1 MAMAR
6 SRRWGLGPVF
16 VYEWL
21 TGSRRWQMY
30 ALRALFVAMLL
41 VCLAMVW
48 VPFEGQVLTIG
59 LTASISEIFFRRLG
73 LLQLLLVMLAAPA
86 VMAGSICVEKSR
98 GTLLHLLVTD
108 LSDDEIVLG
117 KLAARLTPVL
127 MVLASGVPVLALT
140 GLLGGIDPGALLG
153 SFLVTVGTA
162 SVGCTLALMLSIWL
176 RRAYQALLLTYL
188 VEGLLLA
195 GPAPL
200 EWLITPAATWWTG
213 ISFPADG
220 LARRVNPF
228 RLVNPPV
235 TTSGLGLAECGIY
248 FAVAVGASAWLLA
261 VSVRRM
267 RRVVTAQA
275 FRPAK
280 REKPGGAAGVLRW
293 LPGPSLDGNPV
304 LWREWHRKRPGK
316 WAGRFWTA
324 YAAASGLASLGVIA
338 ASYMA
343 PWSREWGWSRDWG
356 RELAPMV
363 NAWQAAIGLL
373 LLSASAPMAL
383 AEERDQGSMD
393 VIMATPLATREIIWG
408 KWWGTFALVPR
419 LLIFPTW
426 VVVGLAMVSENWLA
440 PLLMLGLIVAYAA
453 AITSLGMALATWVP
467 RLGRAVAWSVTLY
480 ALAAI
485 GPVAVAIS
493 LTFQALVSSPTAE
506 VFLPASPYFGVLA
519 TTEMA
524 GRMPFQPGRDLRFLS
539 VYIPFWIG
547 ALAVFSL
554 VLMRATLATFDRRM
568 GRVAEIP
575 ESWHL
580 RPLPRPEG
588 WSQETTVVSEW
599 TSTDAR

>member
-1 MAMAR
+1 MAR

-21 TGSRRWQMY
+21 TGTRRWQMY
-30 ALRALFVAMLL
+30 ALRALFVAVLL

-48 VPFEGQVLTIG
+48 VPFEGRVLTIG
-59 LTASISEIFFRRLG
+59 LTASISGDFFRMLG

-127 MVLASGVPVLALT
+127 MVLASGVPVLALA

-162 SVGCTLALMLSIWL
+162 FVGCTLALVLSIWV

-188 VEGLLLA
+188 IEGLLLV

-200 EWLITPAATWWTG
+200 EWLITPAVTWWTG
-213 ISFPADG
+213 ISFSEHR
-220 LARRVNPF
+220 LAMRVNPF
-228 RLVNPPV
+228 RLVNPPGA
-235 TTSGLGLAECGIY
+235 TSGLGLAECGMY
-248 FAVAVGASAWLLA
+248 FAAAFAASVSLLA

-280 REKPGGAAGVLRW
+280 REAPGAAARVLRW

-304 LWREWHRKRPGK
+304 LWREWHRRRPGK

-338 ASYMA
+338 GFYVA
-343 PWSREWGWSRDWG
+343 PWSREWGRD
-356 RELAPMV
+356 LAPMV

-373 LLSASAPMAL
+373 LLSVSAPMAL
-383 AEERDQGSMD
+383 AEERDRGSMD
-393 VIMATPLATREIIWG
+393 VIMATPLTTREIVWG

-419 LLIFPTW
+419 LMIFPTW
-426 VVVGLAMVSENWLA
+426 IVAGLAMVSENWLA
-440 PLLMLGLIVAYAA
+440 PLLMLGLILAYAA
-453 AITSLGMALATWVP
+453 AITSLGLSLATWVP
-467 RLGRAVAWSVTLY
+467 RLGRAVAWSVTVY

-485 GPVAVAIS
+485 GPGAIFVTVQSLVA
-493 LTFQALVSSPTAE
+493 FQDAKALLAV
-506 VFLPASPYFGVLA
+506 SPYVGVHA

-524 GRMPFQPGRDLRFLS
+524 GRMTFQSGPDLRFLS
-539 VYIPFWIG
+539 VCILIWIG
-547 ALAVFSL
+547 VLVVFSL
-554 VLMRATLATFDRRM
+554 VLMKVTLATFDRRM
-568 GRVAEIP
+568 ERVAEVP

-580 RPLPRPEG
+580 RPLPRTEG
-588 WSQETTVVSEW
+588 WSQGTTVVSEW
-599 TSTDAR
+599 ASTEAM

>member
-1 MAMAR
+1 MAW

-21 TGSRRWQMY
+21 TGARRWQMY
-30 ALRALFVAMLL
+30 ALRAIYLAMLL

-48 VPFEGQVLTIG
+48 VPFEGRDLTIG
-59 LTASISEIFFRRLG
+59 LTASISGVFFWRLG

-127 MVLASGVPVLALT
+127 MVLASGVPVLALA

-162 SVGCTLALMLSIWL
+162 SVGCTLALVLSIWV
-176 RRAYQALLLTYL
+176 RQMYQALLLTYL
-188 VEGLLLA
+188 VEGLLLV

-200 EWLITPAATWWTG
+200 QWLITPAATWWTG
-213 ISFPADG
+213 VPFTKDW

-228 RLVNPPV
+228 RLVGRPMA
-235 TTSGLGLAECGIY
+235 TSGQVLAECGMY
-248 FAVAVGASAWLLA
+248 FAVAVAASVWLLA

-280 REKPGGAAGVLRW
+280 REEPGGAAGVLRW

-324 YAAASGLASLGVIA
+324 YAAASGLASLGVIVVFYLD
-338 ASYMA
+338 AS
-343 PWSREWGWSRDWG
+343 SRGWG
-356 RELAPMV
+356 REIAPMV

-383 AEERDQGSMD
+383 AEERDRGSMD
-393 VIMATPLATREIIWG
+393 VIMATPLATREIVWG

-419 LLIFPTW
+419 LMIFPTW
-426 VVVGLAMVSENWLA
+426 IVVGLAMVSENWLA
-440 PLLMLGLIVAYAA
+440 PLLMLGLILAYAA

-467 RLGRAVAWSVTLY
+467 RLGRAVAWSVTIY
-480 ALAAI
+480 AIAVI
-485 GPVAVAIS
+485 GPVAVVIS
-493 LTFQALVSSPTAE
+493 LANRSLLSSPNAR
-506 VFLPASPYFGVLA
+506 VILAASPYFGVLE
-519 TTEMA
+519 TTELA
-524 GRMPFQPGRDLRFLS
+524 GRLTFQSGHDLRFLS
-539 VYIPFWIG
+539 VYIPLYIG

-568 GRVAEIP
+568 GRVAEVP

-588 WSQETTVVSEW
+588 WSQGTTVVSEW
-599 TSTDAR
+599 TSTDAT